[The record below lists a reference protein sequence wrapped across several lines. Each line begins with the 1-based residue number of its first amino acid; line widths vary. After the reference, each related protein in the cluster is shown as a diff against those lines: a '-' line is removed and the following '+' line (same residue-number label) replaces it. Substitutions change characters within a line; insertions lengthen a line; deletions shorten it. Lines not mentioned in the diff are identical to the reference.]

1 MDLNQA
7 QLFAAVDRS
16 AMMNN
21 LEKNTRIMNYTGRV
35 NLYSNANNPHQRYSQ
50 LDISSYLGCFGKE
63 NSQPSQLP
71 EPFINCTPR
80 KNDDAWRFN
89 YAIDKQ
95 ITRALVDVSGQFIP
109 NNKLRIIPNNG
120 LQLFAQ
126 KRHLPPSL
134 SGSLGNIPASSLNR
148 DFTNNNINKNM
159 TYTANRQKLTGQ
171 DMTQAYINKD
181 KPATPAVAAAAVAP
195 VNNTRPR
202 RPVGRPIGRAAVGS
216 PRPLS
221 PPAASASTA
230 ATPKKKKW
238 GGGRR

>member
-134 SGSLGNIPASSLNR
+134 SGSLGNISASSLNR

-171 DMTQAYINKD
+171 AMTQGYINKD
-181 KPATPAVAAAAVAP
+181 KPATPAVAEVAAAAP

-202 RPVGRPIGRAAVGS
+202 RPVGRPTRPAS
-216 PRPLS
+216 PPPAS

-230 ATPKKKKW
+230 ATPKKKK
-238 GGGRR
+238 GGAGRR

>member
-1 MDLNQA
+1 MDLNQT
-7 QLFAAVDRS
+7 QLFAAIDRS

-35 NLYSNANNPHQRYSQ
+35 NLYSNANNPYQRYSQ
-50 LDISSYLGCFGKE
+50 LDIASHLGCFGKE

-71 EPFINCTPR
+71 EPVINCTPR

-109 NNKLRIIPNNG
+109 NNQLRIIPNNG

-126 KRHLPPSL
+126 NRHLPPSL
-134 SGSLGNIPASSLNR
+134 SGSLGNISASSLNR
-148 DFTNNNINKNM
+148 DFTNNNINKNL

-171 DMTQAYINKD
+171 AMTQGYINKD
-181 KPATPAVAAAAVAP
+181 KPGTPVVAAPVA
-195 VNNTRPR
+195 VNNR
-202 RPVGRPIGRAAVGS
+202 RPVGRPAATSQPTPAPGGS
-216 PRPLS
+216 S
-221 PPAASASTA
+221 STT
-230 ATPKKKKW
+230 TPKKKRQ
-238 GGGRR
+238 GRG

>member
-1 MDLNQA
+1 MNQN
-7 QLFAAVDRS
+7 QTLLFAEIDRA
-16 AMMNN
+16 AMMQQ
-21 LEKNTRIMNYTGRV
+21 LEKTTRIMNYTGRV
-35 NLYSNANNPHQRYSQ
+35 NLYSNANNPYQIYSQ
-50 LDISSYLGCFGKE
+50 LDCQTHLGCFGKG

-95 ITRALVDVSGQFIP
+95 ITKRLVDVSGQFIP
-109 NNKLRIIPNNG
+109 NNQLRIIPNNG

-134 SGSLGNIPASSLNR
+134 SGSLGNISASSLNR

-171 DMTQAYINKD
+171 DMTQAYINKY
-181 KPATPAVAAAAVAP
+181 KPGTPAVAEVAAAAP

-202 RPVGRPIGRAAVGS
+202 RPVGRPTRPAS
-216 PRPLS
+216 PPPAS

>member
-80 KNDDAWRFN
+80 KNDEDWRFN

-109 NNKLRIIPNNG
+109 NNQLRIIPNRG
-120 LQLFAQ
+120 IHLYAQ
-126 KRHLPPSL
+126 DRHLPPSL
-134 SGSLGNIPASSLNR
+134 SGSLGNISASSLNR

-171 DMTQAYINKD
+171 GMTQGYVNKD
-181 KPATPAVAAAAVAP
+181 KPGTPAVAEVVAAAP
-195 VNNTRPR
+195 VVNTR
-202 RPVGRPIGRAAVGS
+202 RPGRPARPAPAS
-216 PRPLS
+216 PQPV
-221 PPAASASTA
+221 PAGSASTA
-230 ATPKKKKW
+230 ATPKKKK
-238 GGGRR
+238 GGAGRR

>member
-126 KRHLPPSL
+126 NRNLPPSL
-134 SGSLGNIPASSLNR
+134 SGSLGNISASSLNR
-148 DFTNNNINKNM
+148 DFTNNNINKNL

-171 DMTQAYINKD
+171 GMTQGYIN
-181 KPATPAVAAAAVAP
+181 KPATPAVAAAVAAAP
-195 VNNTRPR
+195 RAQGPTRRRR
-202 RPVGRPIGRAAVGS
+202 RPLPNQNS
-216 PRPLS
+216 S
-221 PPAASASTA
+221 DYTSSASSVGVGPYNIPRQRIA
-230 ATPKKKKW
+230 V
-238 GGGRR
+238 